1 MKTPGKDD
9 IICPINWPEKRVPD
23 AFHVPAEGGF
33 PPVNS
38 DDELYSLYLAGDVSA
53 ADQLTVRYVGR
64 LILYVDALIHDIRDA
79 EDIVI
84 ETFAAIMTKRPAIR
98 EGGFQ
103 AYLYKAAR
111 NRAIRFDT
119 VRRRLRV
126 FSADEEAAKQM
137 LTVRP
142 EDEFIRDE
150 RRQAVQ
156 HCLNRIDPEC
166 REALWLTFFEGL
178 NYREAAAVMGVN
190 TKKVDNLLTKGKR
203 SMRAEL
209 EKEGITR
216 ADES

>member
-1 MKTPGKDD
+1 M
-9 IICPINWPEKRVPD
+9 
-23 AFHVPAEGGF
+23 
-33 PPVNS
+33 
-38 DDELYSLYLAGDVSA
+38 SA
-53 ADQLTVRYVGR
+53 CC
-64 LILYVDALIHDIRDA
+64 
-79 EDIVI
+79 
-84 ETFAAIMTKRPAIR
+84 
-98 EGGFQ
+98 
-103 AYLYKAAR
+103 
-111 NRAIRFDT
+111 DT
-119 VRRRLRV
+119 
-126 FSADEEAAKQM
+126 
-137 LTVRP
+137 
-142 EDEFIRDE
+142 FIRDE